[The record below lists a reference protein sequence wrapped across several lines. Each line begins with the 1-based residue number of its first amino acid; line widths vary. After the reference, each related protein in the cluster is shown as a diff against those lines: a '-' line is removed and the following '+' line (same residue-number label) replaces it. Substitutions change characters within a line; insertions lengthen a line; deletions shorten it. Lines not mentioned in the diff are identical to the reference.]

1 MTQTQ
6 PVALDVPVAPLKLIP
21 PEVLAPVAAAQAQG
35 AVELPPETKQR
46 VEAQASAFV
55 TALLTADVNSDAF
68 REKLDAAFSVGR
80 KEIADATTLSNA
92 FTKQSFAADHESA
105 AFKAITEMRELFD
118 ELNPAKQGDLL
129 TPTKILGIPV
139 PFMNKLTRYLRRY
152 ESAESHMSKLHE
164 QIVATKDMVA
174 RGVAALGTEQQKL
187 YASLGKLES
196 AVYFINQVDEQLSA
210 QVEALELSD
219 ANRARSLRKE
229 VLYYVRQNVGDVQV
243 AQALVINAYNVAGE
257 LRKAGR
263 EVITGCDR
271 VATLGIAALSVAVT
285 LAKATGMQ
293 IKAMEVVS
301 GAKQSIEGLI
311 VSTGEALNS
320 HVQATTQFASDPILG
335 VQSLQKMFD
344 ATFQAMDT
352 MDSFREQALGSMKA
366 NNDMLRTQLTTQM
379 QRINNDRQAAGAAIT
394 F

>member
-6 PVALDVPVAPLKLIP
+6 TVALDVPVAPLKLIP

-80 KEIADATTLSNA
+80 KEIADAATLSNA

-152 ESAESHMSKLHE
+152 ESADSHMSKLHE

-352 MDSFREQALGSMKA
+352 MDNFREQALGSMKA